1 MKCVAVTPERTVF
14 EQTVNFVVLPLWDGE
29 YGVEASHSP
38 VVARLGCGEL
48 RLTLADNTV
57 ERWFIEGG
65 IVEVAHDVVSI
76 LTSYMCR
83 VEELDYQIAL
93 LDLEKAIALP
103 TDSLQLTEVKNEA
116 VRIARAKVAVARRA
130 NPHRG

>member
-1 MKCVAVTPERTVF
+1 MKCVVVTPERTVF

-29 YGVEASHSP
+29 FGVEASHSP

-65 IVEVAHDVVSI
+65 VVEVAHDFISI
-76 LTSYMCR
+76 LTNYTCR
-83 VEELDYQIAL
+83 VEELDFQAAQ

-103 TDSLQLTEVKNEA
+103 TSTPQMTEARDVA
-116 VRIARAKVAVARRA
+116 VRIARAKFSVARRVD
-130 NPHRG
+130 PQRG

>member
-57 ERWFIEGG
+57 ERWFVEGG

-76 LTSYMCR
+76 LTNYMCR
-83 VEELDYQIAL
+83 VEELDYQATQ

-103 TDSLQLTEVKNEA
+103 TGSLQLTEVKNEA
-116 VRIARAKVAVARRA
+116 VRIARAKFAVARRA

>member
-48 RLTLADNTV
+48 RLRLADNTV

-76 LTSYMCR
+76 LTNYMCR
-83 VEELDYQIAL
+83 VEELDYQAAQ

-103 TDSLQLTEVKNEA
+103 ASTLQMTEVKHEA
-116 VRIARAKVAVARRA
+116 LRIARAKLSVARRA
-130 NPHRG
+130 NSQRG

>member
-48 RLTLADNTV
+48 RLRLVDNTV

-76 LTSYMCR
+76 LTNYMCR
-83 VEELDYQIAL
+83 VEELDYQAAQ

-103 TDSLQLTEVKNEA
+103 ASTLQMTEVKHEA
-116 VRIARAKVAVARRA
+116 VRIARAKLSVARRA
-130 NPHRG
+130 NSQRG

>member
-38 VVARLGCGEL
+38 VVASLGCGEL
-48 RLTLADNTV
+48 RLRLADNTV

-76 LTSYMCR
+76 LTNYMCR
-83 VEELDYQIAL
+83 VEELDYQAAQ

-103 TDSLQLTEVKNEA
+103 ASTLQMTEVKHEA
-116 VRIARAKVAVARRA
+116 VRIARAKLSVARRA
-130 NPHRG
+130 NSQRG